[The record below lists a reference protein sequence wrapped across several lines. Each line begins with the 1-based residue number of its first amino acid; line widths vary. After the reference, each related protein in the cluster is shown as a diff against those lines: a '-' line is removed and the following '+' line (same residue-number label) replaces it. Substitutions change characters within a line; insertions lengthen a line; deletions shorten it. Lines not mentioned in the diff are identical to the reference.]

1 MLRMSSGALALQS
14 LLHIFMNNHTCHLT
28 ALKDVDSKEK
38 SGLRVEI
45 LDIMTQEAE
54 HLKNQRKRNCIDTSR
69 KFAKNMW
76 EWLYCFA
83 LMRIA

>member
-54 HLKNQRKRNCIDTSR
+54 HLKNQRENNCIDTSR
-69 KFAKNMW
+69 KFVNNMS
-76 EWLYCFA
+76 EWLYYFA
-83 LMRIA
+83 WLRIA